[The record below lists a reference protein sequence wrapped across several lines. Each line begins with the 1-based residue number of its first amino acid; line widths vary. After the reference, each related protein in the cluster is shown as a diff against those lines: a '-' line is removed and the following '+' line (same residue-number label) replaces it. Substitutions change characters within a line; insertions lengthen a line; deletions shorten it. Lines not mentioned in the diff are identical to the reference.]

1 MTVSENCNTEVTLEI
16 QENLN
21 LAEAFDSLRK
31 CEQMTH
37 LVIQISEN
45 KKGWV
50 VFSNIQG
57 VTDSQSAYSYHSSI
71 SELPKELGTLVQLT
85 SLDISYL
92 GITTLPESIAMLVNL
107 KSLNMGFNNI
117 IIENETANL
126 DKLLNLEILKI
137 YGCVFNEND
146 LARLKQNKPNLKIY
160 YSERDLIQEIKEK
173 TKQKK

>member
-1 MTVSENCNTEVTLEI
+1 
-16 QENLN
+16 
-21 LAEAFDSLRK
+21 
-31 CEQMTH
+31 
-37 LVIQISEN
+37 
-45 KKGWV
+45 
-50 VFSNIQG
+50 
-57 VTDSQSAYSYHSSI
+57 
-71 SELPKELGTLVQLT
+71 
-85 SLDISYL
+85 
-92 GITTLPESIAMLVNL
+92 
-107 KSLNMGFNNI
+107 MGFNNI